1 MDELQNWTGAR
12 CTSIKIVPIEYI
24 YSIARSHFPST
35 HLRQRGGKK
44 RLGVTVCSGIKTA
57 SAVLLAGPRC
67 AEAINL
73 SALGNN

>member
-1 MDELQNWTGAR
+1 MDERQKWTGAS
-12 CTSIKIVPIEYI
+12 CTSIKIVPIEHI
-24 YSIARSHFPST
+24 YSIARSRFPST

-44 RLGVTVCSGIKTA
+44 RLGVAVCSGIKTA